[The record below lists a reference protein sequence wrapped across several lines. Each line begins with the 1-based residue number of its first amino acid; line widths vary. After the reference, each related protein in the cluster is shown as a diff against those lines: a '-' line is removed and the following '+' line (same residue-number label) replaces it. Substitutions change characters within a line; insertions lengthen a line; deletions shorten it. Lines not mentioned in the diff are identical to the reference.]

1 MGSAVREGETTS
13 NEPDEAAAL
22 GAAIRNGDQSA
33 FTALVGRRRRELLV
47 HCYRMLASLSDAED
61 AVQET
66 FLRAWRYR
74 ESVRDGLPLR
84 PWLYR
89 IATNACLD
97 AIARDPRRT
106 ASAAASEAGAAG
118 ASGASAD
125 APPADVAWLQPF
137 PDALL
142 EPVAPR
148 ESEPEAIALTRESV
162 EIAFLTVIQRL
173 SPMQRAALI
182 LRDVL
187 GWSAKETAELLEL
200 SVGAANSALQRA
212 RATVRQELPPRRPA
226 WPAGVDAAESE
237 RELVRR
243 YVEAAERPDL
253 SMLVSL
259 IREDALFRMP
269 PDPDVGVVAGRDA
282 ILRLFAESG
291 FGTESFG
298 RLRCVTTRA
307 NGLPAVAA
315 YVRRA
320 GDAAWSA
327 LAMDVLRIEE
337 GAIAEILTFG
347 PEVFAAFGLPPT
359 LAAEREPELR

>member
-1 MGSAVREGETTS
+1 MRSAVNDEVNP
-13 NEPDEAAAL
+13 NEPDEAAVL
-22 GAAIRNGDQSA
+22 GAAVRSGDTA
-33 FTALVGRRRRELLV
+33 VFTALVERRRRELLV
-47 HCYRMLASLSDAED
+47 HCYRMLGSLSDAED

-74 ESVRDGLPLR
+74 ESVKEGLPLR

-97 AIARDPRRT
+97 AIGRDPRR
-106 ASAAASEAGAAG
+106 SALAASTESGSS
-118 ASGASAD
+118 ASG
-125 APPADVAWLQPF
+125 PAAEVSWLQPF

-148 ESEPEAIALTRESV
+148 ASEPEAIALSRETIEV
-162 EIAFLTVIQRL
+162 AFLTVIQRL
-173 SPMQRAALI
+173 PPLQRAALI

-187 GWSAKETAELLEL
+187 GWSAKETADLLEL
-200 SVGAANSALQRA
+200 SVAAANSALQRA
-212 RATVRQELPPRRPA
+212 RATVRRELPPRRPA
-226 WPAGVDAAESE
+226 GPAGVDAGDAE

-243 YVEAAERPDL
+243 YVEAAERPDV

-259 IREDALFRMP
+259 IREDAHFRMP

-282 ILRLFAESG
+282 ILRMFIDSG
-291 FGTESFG
+291 FGTDAFG
-298 RLRCVTTRA
+298 QVRCVVTRA
-307 NGLPAVAA
+307 NGAPAVAA

-347 PEVFAAFGLPPT
+347 PDVFASFGLAPT
-359 LAAEREPELR
+359 LEGEGESRA

>member
-1 MGSAVREGETTS
+1 MGSAMNEEAKS
-13 NEPDEAAAL
+13 SEPDEAAAL
-22 GAAIRNGDQSA
+22 GAAVRNGDGAA
-33 FTALVGRRRRELLV
+33 FTALVERHRRELLV
-47 HCYRMLASLSDAED
+47 HCYRMLASLADAED

-74 ESVRDGLPLR
+74 ESVKEGLPLR

-97 AIARDPRRT
+97 AIARDPRRSALT
-106 ASAAASEAGAAG
+106 ASAEPGAAG
-118 ASGASAD
+118 VSGPSGV
-125 APPADVAWLQPF
+125 APLAEVAWLQPF

-148 ESEPEAIALTRESV
+148 ASEPEAIALTRETI
-162 EIAFLTVIQRL
+162 EIAFLTVIQLL

-187 GWSAKETAELLEL
+187 GWSARETAELLEL

-212 RATVRQELPPRRPA
+212 RATVRKELPPRRPA
-226 WPAGVDAAESE
+226 WPAGVDAGDSE

-243 YVEAAERPDL
+243 YVEAAESADL

-259 IREDALFRMP
+259 IREDAQFRMP
-269 PDPDVGVVAGRDA
+269 PDPDVGVVSGRDA
-282 ILRLFAESG
+282 ILRLFVEGG
-291 FGTESFG
+291 FGTEAFG

-320 GDAAWSA
+320 GDADWSA

-347 PEVFAAFGLPPT
+347 PDVFAAFGLAPT
-359 LAAEREPELR
+359 LEAGGVPRG

>member
-1 MGSAVREGETTS
+1 MGSGMNEEAKT

-22 GAAIRNGDQSA
+22 GAAVRNGDGAA
-33 FTALVGRRRRELLV
+33 FTALVERHRRELLV

-74 ESVRDGLPLR
+74 ESVKEGLPLR

-97 AIARDPRRT
+97 AIARDPRRSELT
-106 ASAAASEAGAAG
+106 ASSEPG
-118 ASGASAD
+118 ASGA
-125 APPADVAWLQPF
+125 APLAEVAWLQPF
-137 PDALL
+137 PDVLL

-148 ESEPEAIALTRESV
+148 ESEPEAIALTRETI

-173 SPMQRAALI
+173 SPMPRAALI

-212 RATVRQELPPRRPA
+212 RATVRKELPPRRPA
-226 WPAGVDAAESE
+226 WPAGVDAGDSE

-243 YVEAAERPDL
+243 YVEAAERADV
-253 SMLVSL
+253 SMLVTL
-259 IREDALFRMP
+259 IREDAQFRMP
-269 PDPDVGVVAGRDA
+269 PDPDVGIVAGRDA
-282 ILRLFAESG
+282 IIRLFVEGG
-291 FGTESFG
+291 FGTEQFG

-320 GDAAWSA
+320 GDSTWSA

-347 PEVFAAFGLPPT
+347 PDVFAAFGLAPT
-359 LAAEREPELR
+359 LTADGEPHA

>member
-1 MGSAVREGETTS
+1 MASAVNEETIS
-13 NEPDEAAAL
+13 NPPDETAAL
-22 GAAIRNGDQSA
+22 GAAVRDGDQAA
-33 FTALVGRRRRELLV
+33 FTALVERRRRELLV
-47 HCYRMLASLSDAED
+47 HCYRMLASLADAED

-74 ESVRDGLPLR
+74 ASVQEGLPLR

-89 IATNACLD
+89 IATHACFD
-97 AIARDPRRT
+97 AIARDSRRT
-106 ASAAASEAGAAG
+106 EWAASSEPGAAG
-118 ASGASAD
+118 APGG
-125 APPADVAWLQPF
+125 PPADVAWLEPF

-148 ESEPEAIALTRESV
+148 ESEPEAIALTRETV

-173 SPMQRAALI
+173 PPLQRAALI

-187 GWSAKETAELLEL
+187 GWSARETAELLEL
-200 SVGAANSALQRA
+200 SVAAANSALQRA
-212 RATVRQELPPRRPA
+212 RATLRKELPPRRPA
-226 WPAGVDAAESE
+226 WPAGVDAAASE

-253 SMLVSL
+253 STLVSL

-291 FGTESFG
+291 FGTEAFG

-307 NGLPAVAA
+307 NGVPAVAA

-320 GDAAWSA
+320 GDPAWSA

-347 PEVFAAFGLPPT
+347 PDVFAAFGLPPT
-359 LAAEREPELR
+359 LAAEGEPGEAGVR

>member
-1 MGSAVREGETTS
+1 MGSAMNEKTTPNET
-13 NEPDEAAAL
+13 DETAAL
-22 GAAIRNGDQSA
+22 GGAVRSGDATA
-33 FTALVGRRRRELLV
+33 FTALVERRRRELLV
-47 HCYRMLASLSDAED
+47 HCYRMLGSLSDAED

-74 ESVRDGLPLR
+74 ESVKEGLPLR

-106 ASAAASEAGAAG
+106 ALAASSEVG
-118 ASGASAD
+118 ASGAGPLAD
-125 APPADVAWLQPF
+125 IAWLQPF

-142 EPVAPR
+142 EPLDPIAPR
-148 ESEPEAIALTRESV
+148 DSEPEALALTRETI

-173 SPMQRAALI
+173 PPLQRATLI

-187 GWSAKETAELLEL
+187 GWSAKESADLLEL
-200 SVGAANSALQRA
+200 SVAAANSALQRA
-212 RATVRQELPPRRPA
+212 RATLRKELPPRRPA
-226 WPAGVDAAESE
+226 WPAGVDAGDGE

-243 YVEAAERPDL
+243 YVEAAERPDV

-282 ILRLFAESG
+282 ILRMFVDAG
-291 FGTESFG
+291 FGTEAFG

-315 YVRRA
+315 FVRRA
-320 GDAAWSA
+320 GDPAWNA

-347 PEVFAAFGLPPT
+347 PDLFAAFGLPPT
-359 LAAEREPELR
+359 LEAEDESEQVAAT

>member
-1 MGSAVREGETTS
+1 M
-13 NEPDEAAAL
+13 NEEAKTNGPDEAAAL
-22 GAAIRNGDQSA
+22 GAAVRDGDGTA
-33 FTALVGRRRRELLV
+33 FTALVERHRRELLV

-74 ESVRDGLPLR
+74 ESVQEGRPLR

-97 AIARDPRRT
+97 AIARDPRRSEST
-106 ASAAASEAGAAG
+106 TSSAPG
-118 ASGASAD
+118 ASGAEPRAE
-125 APPADVAWLQPF
+125 VAWLQPF

-148 ESEPEAIALTRESV
+148 ESEPEAIALTRETI

-173 SPMQRAALI
+173 SPMQRAALL

-187 GWSAKETAELLEL
+187 GWSARETADLLEL
-200 SVGAANSALQRA
+200 SVAAVNSALQRA
-212 RATVRQELPPRRPA
+212 RATVRKELPPRRPA
-226 WPAGVDAAESE
+226 WSSAVDAADAE
-237 RELVRR
+237 RELLRR
-243 YVEAAERPDL
+243 YVDAAERPDVSL
-253 SMLVSL
+253 LVSL
-259 IREDALFRMP
+259 IREDAVFRMP
-269 PDPDVGVVAGRDA
+269 PDPDVGVVTGRDA
-282 ILRLFAESG
+282 ILRMFVDAG
-291 FGTESFG
+291 FGTEEFG

-315 YVRRA
+315 YLRRA
-320 GDAAWSA
+320 GDRAWSA

-347 PEVFAAFGLPPT
+347 PDVFASFGLAPT
-359 LAAEREPELR
+359 LTVDGEPHA